1 MAPVNL
7 TQIQRNDLTEK
18 IALDEARKSME
29 KLADSS
35 RHIKATEEA
44 LSGLSATIKA
54 TNSAASLLG
63 LKSDNLTHV
72 QAKLKTAVEMTSAAQ
87 QVADTVTKNS
97 YFNLV
102 IVDNAKKALAATNT
116 YLART
121 LNISTVAAKALT
133 GTLTLGI
140 SVGIT
145 AAIAAW
151 DKYIDNQEKAAEKA
165 REQAETERQA
175 NAIKLQTRVE
185 LDRLTD
191 SLKDFDGTKEQEK
204 AKIDELNDK
213 YGETFGQYDTLAQWY
228 QVLSQKGEAYIQM
241 LYLQAKAQ
249 SLVSKAVD
257 ADAKVNEIELT
268 PEDNFDTKWIGNNGK
283 EKKEEA
289 LKAAKAKRDA
299 YKEQAEAAYNE
310 SVKLSKESGIDDFS
324 PKKSNTGSSENSNAS
339 AEAKQKQEE
348 ERQKRQAEWR
358 QKIADDDLKVRKE
371 IQDKLL
377 AAMKEGDET
386 EETLAREAFDKE
398 MDRIEQQRQERQAKL
413 EEAQKDGVNITPEQV
428 SNVDNEAVQ
437 QSNIAAANYQKALDD
452 MEKRRQQEELQA
464 KNNYLK
470 EYGSYEQKRLAITT
484 DYQQRIADAKTQ
496 GEKDTLQK
504 KENEAVD
511 ALDKGMLQKPDLW
524 TRLFE
529 EAGTHTSG
537 YIQQTIDQARLLL
550 EYLED
555 VDGKKNIQLPDSIKD
570 YAKSLKPE
578 DAKGIIAAMT
588 KQSAALNKQNPFMGL
603 INGFKALKDAGSD
616 TEKQFAATQNILESF
631 KGASAIVSEVGGA
644 ISKMGG
650 SAGETM
656 QKVSGVAN
664 STLSMASTGAS
675 IGGPW
680 GAAIGGALG
689 LASGLVGAFGADYSG
704 YNAMVQKYDVLMDV
718 WDQLLD
724 KKKAYI
730 KESYGAEATQAGSE
744 ALQLLNSEKEV
755 TKQLAKSRLSS
766 GSSGGSHSLWYR
778 MWKGSYK
785 WEGQNWRDVAGD
797 ISQSLGGVKFTQ
809 MEDMLNMSS
818 KQLEW
823 IKTNYSGLWSAM
835 DGDFR
840 GYLDNIIQYGDTEK
854 EIIAS
859 VKEQLTGVSL
869 DSFQDSYLSLLDNMD
884 SSSEDFANNFEKYLR
899 KSILQSVLATK
910 YSSQIKSLYDNW
922 AKYGEDGTLTEEEVR
937 KLREEQQKISDA
949 MLAERDRLAE
959 TFSWESENNTGGS
972 SQSGHTGAVTTVTE
986 ETAGKLEGIGLS
998 IQTHVISMDEKMA
1011 DLSRYSYEAIGLLG
1025 SIAENTGYCRCLK
1038 DIAEIVNRLERDGMK
1053 IKG

>member
-18 IALDEARKSME
+18 MALDEARKSME

-44 LSGLSATIKA
+44 LGGLSATIKA

-121 LNISTVAAKALT
+121 FNISTVAAKALT

-140 SVGIT
+140 SVAVT

-175 NAIKLQTRVE
+175 NAVKLQTRVE

-204 AKIDELNDK
+204 AKIAELNDK

-257 ADAKVNEIELT
+257 ADAKVNEIKLT
-268 PEDNFDTKWIGNNGK
+268 PEDNFDTKWFGNNGK
-283 EKKEEA
+283 KKKDEA
-289 LKAAKAKRDA
+289 LKAAEAEREA
-299 YKEQAEAAYNE
+299 YKKEAEAAYNE
-310 SVKLSKESGIDDFS
+310 SIELSKANGIGDFS
-324 PKKSNTGSSENSNAS
+324 PKKSNAGTSGNSNVS
-339 AEAKQKQEE
+339 AEAKQRQEE
-348 ERQKRQAEWR
+348 ELQKRQAEW
-358 QKIADDDLKVRKE
+358 QKKIAEDDLKVRKE
-371 IQDKLL
+371 IQDKLQ

-428 SNVDNEAVQ
+428 SNVDNDAVQ
-437 QSNIAAANYQKALDD
+437 QSNIAAANYQKTLTD

-470 EYGSYEQKRLAITT
+470 EYGSYEEKRLAIIT

-511 ALDKGMLQKPDLW
+511 ALDKSMLQKSDLW

-529 EAGTHTSG
+529 EAGIHTSS

-555 VDGKKNIQLPDSIKD
+555 VDGKKNIQLPDSLKD

-578 DAKGIIAAMT
+578 DAKGIITALT

-603 INGFKALKDAGSD
+603 INGFKDLKAAGSD

-797 ISQSLGGVKFTQ
+797 ISKSLGGVKFTQ

-840 GYLDNIIQYGDTEK
+840 GYLDNLIQYGDTEK
-854 EIIAS
+854 EIVAS

-910 YSSQIKSLYDNW
+910 YSSQIKSLYDSW

-937 KLREEQQKISDA
+937 RLREEQQKISDA

-959 TFSWESENNTGGS
+959 TFGWESENNAGGS